1 MIRCHRFVVCKN
13 GRRRTGERSIVRVLN
28 DYQVSTVHPK
38 RRILAMGFP
47 STASDYVET
56 RISLD
61 QQLINQ
67 QRLTSC
73 RYHVHIS
80 GKGYSRGAACGRGIT
95 YCLR

>member
-1 MIRCHRFVVCKN
+1 
-13 GRRRTGERSIVRVLN
+13 
-28 DYQVSTVHPK
+28 
-38 RRILAMGFP
+38 MGFP
-47 STASDYVET
+47 STASDYIET

-73 RYHVHIS
+73 GYHVHIS

-95 YCLR
+95 YCLQLVTADMCNRRGSDIGITLNPT